1 MTYSDGDVYD
11 GHWLNG
17 KENGKGRMTYSDGDV
32 YDGDWLNGK
41 WHGPGSWNMADG
53 ETQEGEFKDG
63 KLWTGMYTLPSGD
76 MYKYEE
82 GQREEIVEIS

>member
-41 WHGPGSWNMADG
+41 WHGPGSWNEADG
-53 ETQEGEFKDG
+53 ETKEGEFKGWRNSVRHAD
-63 KLWTGMYTLPSGD
+63 LDVW
-76 MYKYEE
+76 
-82 GQREEIVEIS
+82 RCV